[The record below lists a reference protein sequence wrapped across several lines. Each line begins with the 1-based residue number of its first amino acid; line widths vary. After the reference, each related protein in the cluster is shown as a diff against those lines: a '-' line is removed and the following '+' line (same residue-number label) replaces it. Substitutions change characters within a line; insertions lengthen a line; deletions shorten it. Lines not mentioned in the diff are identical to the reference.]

1 KAARGLLVFF
11 FSSRRRHTRW
21 PRDWS
26 SDVCS
31 SDLDHRARW
40 EEMLDTATSSTATM
54 ETGNPVHQ
62 TELGLPARINPFD
75 GVDVAKL
82 VAGCRGRR
90 AFEDSL
96 GICIFT
102 TRTRLENVC
111 RALSAA
117 TGWYY
122 TVAEAMPLG
131 RR

>member
-1 KAARGLLVFF
+1 
-11 FSSRRRHTRW
+11 
-21 PRDWS
+21 
-26 SDVCS
+26 
-31 SDLDHRARW
+31 
-40 EEMLDTATSSTATM
+40 M

-102 TRTRLENVC
+102 TRTRLENMC

-122 TVAEAMPLG
+122 TVDEAVRFG
-131 RR
+131 RRTGAILRACSLRCGLTPNKEYPSKRYASTPVDGPAKGQAVMGPWAKMLGT